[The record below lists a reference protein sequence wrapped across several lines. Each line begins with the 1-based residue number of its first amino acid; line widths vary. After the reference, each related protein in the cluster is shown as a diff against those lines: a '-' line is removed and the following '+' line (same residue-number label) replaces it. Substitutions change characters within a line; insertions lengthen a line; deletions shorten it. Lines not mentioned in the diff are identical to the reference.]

1 MDKITDIIVE
11 NEGFIYNIINKYKN
25 YFELEDLYQV
35 AVIGMIKAYKNYQE
49 EYNTK
54 FLTYAYPYVI
64 GEVIKYVNT
73 FRKVKLS
80 KEMVT
85 IYSKIIKAKE
95 VLSQKLMKTPT
106 IYELSLFLEI
116 DENLIEEV
124 IIANESVTSLDK
136 IINEDDKKMDLYN
149 TIGYYEKE
157 IEDYPLRYAIEQL
170 PEEERQLIIA
180 RFYEN
185 KSQREVGEM
194 LGIYQ
199 VEVSR
204 REQKIL
210 KKIHEKIAAW

>member
-170 PEEERQLIIA
+170 SEEERQLIIA

-210 KKIHEKIAAW
+210 KKIHEKIAA

>member
-210 KKIHEKIAAW
+210 KKIHKKIAAW

>member
-73 FRKVKLS
+73 YRKVKLS

-210 KKIHEKIAAW
+210 KKIHEKIAA

>member
-1 MDKITDIIVE
+1 MDKITDIIVK

-170 PEEERQLIIA
+170 SEEERQLIVA

-210 KKIHEKIAAW
+210 KKIHEKIAA

>member
-1 MDKITDIIVE
+1 
-11 NEGFIYNIINKYKN
+11 
-25 YFELEDLYQV
+25 
-35 AVIGMIKAYKNYQE
+35 
-49 EYNTK
+49 
-54 FLTYAYPYVI
+54 
-64 GEVIKYVNT
+64 
-73 FRKVKLS
+73 
-80 KEMVT
+80 
-85 IYSKIIKAKE
+85 
-95 VLSQKLMKTPT
+95 MKTPT

-210 KKIHEKIAAW
+210 KKIHEKIAA

>member
-210 KKIHEKIAAW
+210 KKIHEKIAAR

>member
-80 KEMVT
+80 KEMIT

-210 KKIHEKIAAW
+210 KKIHEKIAA

>member
-210 KKIHEKIAAW
+210 KKIHEKIAA

>member
-106 IYELSLFLEI
+106 IY
-116 DENLIEEV
+116 
-124 IIANESVTSLDK
+124 
-136 IINEDDKKMDLYN
+136 
-149 TIGYYEKE
+149 
-157 IEDYPLRYAIEQL
+157 
-170 PEEERQLIIA
+170 
-180 RFYEN
+180 
-185 KSQREVGEM
+185 
-194 LGIYQ
+194 
-199 VEVSR
+199 
-204 REQKIL
+204 
-210 KKIHEKIAAW
+210 

>member
-11 NEGFIYNIINKYKN
+11 NEGFIYKINNKYKN
-25 YFELEDLYQV
+25 YFELEDLYQA

-210 KKIHEKIAAW
+210 KKIHEKIAA

>member
-25 YFELEDLYQV
+25 YFDIEDLYQV

-210 KKIHEKIAAW
+210 KKIHEKIAA

>member
-54 FLTYAYPYVI
+54 FLTYPYVI

-210 KKIHEKIAAW
+210 KKIHEKIAA